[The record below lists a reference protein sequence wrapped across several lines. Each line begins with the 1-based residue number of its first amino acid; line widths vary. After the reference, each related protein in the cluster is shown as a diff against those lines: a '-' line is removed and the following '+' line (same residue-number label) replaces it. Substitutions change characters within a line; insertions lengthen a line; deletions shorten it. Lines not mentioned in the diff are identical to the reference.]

1 MKKHLSGIAMGMTL
15 ALGAGSGAMA
25 ADEPLKIGF
34 APPVYDTLDY
44 FGQFAVA
51 FQEEMERQGVD
62 IEFTARAST
71 AEANVQQQLDIV
83 DDLITLD
90 MDYIIVGPIDYFGIV
105 PALQAAN
112 EEGIPIVVVNHL
124 DVHPED
130 AGVNVLAYSGYSHA
144 EGGEV
149 TAKWALEN
157 VLSEGDKVGLMF
169 AEPGNQISEQRVG
182 TARDLW
188 VAAGIEVAFEHY
200 AYWEQARAFDA
211 TERLVLANPDVK
223 AIYAGNSSMA
233 MGVANALKGMGEDGI
248 DVFGFGAVPPELD
261 MIWEGLIR
269 GSIFRDSQSSGRYIA
284 DAIVRHSNGEQIERQ
299 YPLDMVMVSSR
310 EDVLTKVPEGSLRL
324 MENWPEIET
333 ELQGGN

>member
-1 MKKHLSGIAMGMTL
+1 MNTTLTGL
-15 ALGAGSGAMA
+15 ALGLSLTVA
-25 ADEPLKIGF
+25 ATSAVSQDTLKIGF

-44 FGQFAVA
+44 FGQFAA
-51 FQEEMERQGVD
+51 GFQGEMEKLGVP
-62 IEFTARAST
+62 IEFTARAS
-71 AEANVQQQLDIV
+71 ASEANVQQQLDIV

-112 EEGIPIVVVNHL
+112 EANIPIIVINHL
-124 DVHPED
+124 DVHPDD
-130 AGVNVLAYSGYSHA
+130 AKVDVLAYSGYSHA

-157 VLSEGDKVGLMF
+157 ELSAGDKVGLMF

-182 TARDLW
+182 SARDIW
-188 VAAGIEVAFEHY
+188 KAAGVEIGFEHY
-200 AYWEQARAFDA
+200 AYWEQAKAFDA
-211 TERLVLANPDVK
+211 TERLIIANPDIK

-233 MGVANALKGMGEDGI
+233 MGVAVALDGMGEKGVS
-248 DVFGFGAVPPELD
+248 VFGFGAVPPELD
-261 MIWEGLIR
+261 MIWEGKIR

-284 DAIVRHSNGEQIERQ
+284 GAVAGHAKGETIEQQ

-310 EDVLTKVPEGSLRL
+310 EDILTKVPEDALRL
-324 MENWPEIET
+324 MENWSDIEK
-333 ELQGGN
+333 ELPNASK

>member
-1 MKKHLSGIAMGMTL
+1 MKKQLSGIAVGL
-15 ALGAGSGAMA
+15 ALAMGFGANAVA
-25 ADEPLKIGF
+25 ADDPLKIGF

-51 FQEEMERQGVD
+51 FQEEMESQGVA
-62 IEFTARAST
+62 IEFIARAST

-112 EEGIPIVVVNHL
+112 EAGVPIIVVNHL

-130 AGVNVLAYSGYSHA
+130 AGVDVLAYSGYSHA

-157 VLSEGDKVGLMF
+157 VLSEGDKVGLML

-188 VAAGIEVAFEHY
+188 REAGIEIGFEHY

-211 TERLVLANPDVK
+211 TERLILANPEVK
-223 AIYAGNSSMA
+223 AVYAGNSSMA
-233 MGVANALKGMGEDGI
+233 MGVANALKGMGEDGV

-284 DAIVRHSNGEQIERQ
+284 DAIARHSRGEEIEKQ
-299 YPLDMVMVSSR
+299 YPLDMVMVASR
-310 EDVLTKVPEGSLRL
+310 EDVLTKVPEGALRL
-324 MENWPEIET
+324 MENWPEIEK
-333 ELQGGN
+333 ELQK

>member
-1 MKKHLSGIAMGMTL
+1 MKRHLSGIAVGLTL
-15 ALGAGSGAMA
+15 AMGAGTGAMA
-25 ADEPLKIGF
+25 ADGPLKIGF

-51 FQEEMERQGVD
+51 FQEEMESQGVA

-83 DDLITLD
+83 EDLITLD

-105 PALQAAN
+105 PALKAAN
-112 EEGIPIVVVNHL
+112 EAGIPIIVVNHL

-130 AGVNVLAYSGYSHA
+130 AGVDVLAYSGYSHA

-157 VLSEGDKVGLMF
+157 VLSAGDKVGLMF

-188 VAAGIEVAFEHY
+188 TEAGIEIAFEHY

-211 TERLVLANPDVK
+211 TERLILANPDVK
-223 AIYAGNSSMA
+223 AVYAGNSSMA
-233 MGVANALKGMGEDGI
+233 MGVASALKGMGEDGV

-284 DAIVRHSNGEQIERQ
+284 DAIARHSNGQEIERQ

-310 EDVLTKVPEGSLRL
+310 EDVLTKVPEGALRL
-324 MENWPEIET
+324 MENWPEIEK
-333 ELQGGN
+333 ELQSGN